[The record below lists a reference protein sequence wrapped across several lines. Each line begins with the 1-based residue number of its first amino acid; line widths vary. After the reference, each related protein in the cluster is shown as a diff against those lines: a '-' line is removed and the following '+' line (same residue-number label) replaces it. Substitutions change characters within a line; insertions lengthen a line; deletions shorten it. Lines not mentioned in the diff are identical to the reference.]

1 MSIAYSLFLVTDLKD
16 RDVKGDGFKHSV
28 YGADLCSDYAWK
40 YAAEGNVN
48 YEIRE
53 NGEFQIYAIR
63 YFGLRCAQF
72 ADSL

>member
-1 MSIAYSLFLVTDLKD
+1 MSMTYSLFLVMDLKN

-40 YAAEGNVN
+40 YAEEGKVN

-53 NGEFQIYAIR
+53 NGELQIYTIH
-63 YFGLRCAQF
+63 YFGL
-72 ADSL
+72 